1 MNKGPIPLTPVTSS
15 QLAAIGHDPATNTLA
30 IRFNGKDG
38 RIGSLYHYA
47 NVTAEQFEAFQAA
60 ESKGS
65 HFIRNI
71 KPATDKHPY
80 TRIVEKQE
88 DAGTNEA

>member
-1 MNKGPIPLTPVTSS
+1 MTPTIPLTPVESS

-30 IRFNGKDG
+30 IRFKAKGDRPGN
-38 RIGSLYHYA
+38 LYHYQ
-47 NVTAEQFEAFQAA
+47 NVTAKDYEDFQKA

-71 KPATDKHPY
+71 KPYAETFPY
-80 TRIVEKQE
+80 SRIDETQE
-88 DAGTNEA
+88 A